1 MWYRHLFVGSI
12 ILLGSFLLYYIQTRR
27 LLFKTNALP
36 SGSSQRNKSSQHIAI
51 ILARRPTTRVLK
63 HLNALVNVGV
73 DAFVMCDEQPANY
86 TNVTHRIL
94 YVSDESLAQYGL
106 TRNLVWDRVFVWLY
120 NQTWID
126 YVWLM
131 EDDLTWTNAHHMVN
145 LFNKYA
151 NNQTDLL
158 SRDITFRS
166 NETLQ

>member
-1 MWYRHLFVGSI
+1 
-12 ILLGSFLLYYIQTRR
+12 
-27 LLFKTNALP
+27 
-36 SGSSQRNKSSQHIAI
+36 
-51 ILARRPTTRVLK
+51 
-63 HLNALVNVGV
+63 
-73 DAFVMCDEQPANY
+73 MCDEQPANY

-158 SRDITFRS
+158 SRDITFRN
-166 NETLQ
+166 NETLG